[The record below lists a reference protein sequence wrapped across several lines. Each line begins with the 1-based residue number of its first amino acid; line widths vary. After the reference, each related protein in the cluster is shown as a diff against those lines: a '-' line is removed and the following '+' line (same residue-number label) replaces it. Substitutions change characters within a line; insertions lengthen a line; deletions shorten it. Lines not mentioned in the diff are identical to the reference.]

1 MPLFFRKRKP
11 SEEARK
17 RLEYQMCLAKEAGA
31 DDVLDISKCE
41 LSEIPY
47 GAFATCKVLQKK
59 VLIVHTNHLTS
70 LLPKSCSLLSLI
82 TIKVLD
88 LHDNQLSA
96 LPDDIGQLTALQV
109 LNVERN
115 QLTYLPR
122 SIGNLI
128 QLQTLS
134 VKDNKLKELPD
145 TVGELRSLRTL
156 DISENDI
163 QKLPQ
168 LLAHVRTLET
178 LSLDASSMVY
188 PPQEVCSAGTQV
200 IQQFLCKES
209 GLEYY
214 PPSQYL
220 LPVLEQDGGDT
231 PRDSPDGPSN
241 RLCREEVEWQNRFS
255 DYEKRKEQKMLEK
268 LEFERRLE
276 LGQRE
281 HAQLLQQSNNQK
293 DEILQTVKEEQSRL
307 EKGLS
312 ARQRYLDAERQ
323 RLQEQLKQTEQNISS
338 RIQKLLQENQRQ
350 KKSSEILK
358 SLENERIR
366 MEQLM
371 SITQEETENLRRR
384 EIASAMQQMLTES
397 CKSRLV
403 QMAYESQRQSLVQQ
417 ACSSM
422 AEMDERFQ
430 QILSWQQM
438 DQNKAIS
445 QILQES
451 AMQKA
456 AFEALQVKKDLMHRQ
471 IRNQIKLIET
481 ELLQLTQLEVK
492 RKSLDTEAL
501 QEVIVEQRWALSSLL
516 QQLLKEKT
524 RREEELREI
533 LTELEAKSETKQE
546 NYWLIQYQRL
556 LNQKPLSLKLQEEGL
571 ERQLAALLVD
581 LSAEHYLPLFAH
593 HRISLDTLSRMSP
606 ADLAKVGVSEAG
618 LQREVLR
625 RVRELLA
632 AARTQP
638 ELPNPPKGEALGAL
652 EVPTAPEELPE
663 PATPSAPPA
672 ELEMPTSECVVC
684 LEREAQMIFLNCG
697 HVCCCP
703 QCCQPLR
710 TCPLCRQEITQCL
723 RLYRGPLLTTWEQPP
738 LPVQAHLGWG
748 GRRSWPRALPSS
760 PTMAG
765 YSPRQPW
772 PSGSLSVLVRVTRT
786 VPSPSVG

>member
-31 DDVLDISKCE
+31 DDILDISKCE
-41 LSEIPY
+41 LSEIPF

-70 LLPKSCSLLSLI
+70 LLPKSCSLLSLA

-88 LHDNQLSA
+88 LHDNQLTA
-96 LPDDIGQLTALQV
+96 LPDDLGQLTALQV

-115 QLTYLPR
+115 QLMQLPR
-122 SIGNLI
+122 SIGNLT
-128 QLQTLS
+128 QLQTLN

-156 DISENDI
+156 NISGNEI
-163 QKLPQ
+163 QRLPQ
-168 LLAHVRTLET
+168 MLAHVRTLEM
-178 LSLDASSMVY
+178 LSLDASAMVY
-188 PPQEVCSAGTQV
+188 PPREVCGAGTAA
-200 IQQFLCKES
+200 ILQFLCKES

-220 LPVLEQDGGDT
+220 LPILEQDGIENS
-231 PRDSPDGPSN
+231 RDSPDGPTDRFS
-241 RLCREEVEWQNRFS
+241 REELEWQNRFS

-281 HAQLLQQSNNQK
+281 HTQLLQQSSSQK

-307 EKGLS
+307 EQGLS
-312 ARQRYLDAERQ
+312 EHQRHLDAERQ

-338 RIQKLLQENQRQ
+338 RIQKLLQDNQRQ

-371 SITQEETENLRRR
+371 SITQEETESLRRR
-384 EIASAMQQMLTES
+384 DVASAMQQMLTES
-397 CKSRLV
+397 CKNRLI
-403 QMAYESQRQSLVQQ
+403 QMAYESQRQNLVQQ

-471 IRNQIKLIET
+471 IRSQIKLIET
-481 ELLQLTQLEVK
+481 ELLQLTQLELK
-492 RKSLDTEAL
+492 RKSLDTESL
-501 QEVIVEQRWALSSLL
+501 QEMISEQRWALSSLL
-516 QQLLKEKT
+516 QQLLKEKQQ
-524 RREEELREI
+524 REEELREI
-533 LTELEAKSETKQE
+533 L
-546 NYWLIQYQRL
+546 
-556 LNQKPLSLKLQEEGL
+556 EEGM
-571 ERQLAALLVD
+571 ERQLVALLEE
-581 LSAEHYLPLFAH
+581 LSAEHYLPIFAH
-593 HRISLDTLSRMSP
+593 HRLSLDLLSQMSP
-606 ADLAKVGVSEAG
+606 GDLAKVGVSEAG
-618 LQREVLR
+618 LQHEILR
-625 RVRELLA
+625 RVQELLD
-632 AARTQP
+632 AARIQP
-638 ELPNPPKGEALGAL
+638 ELKPPMGE
-652 EVPTAPEELPE
+652 VVTPTAPQEPPE
-663 PATPSAPPA
+663 SVRPSAPPA
-672 ELEMPTSECVVC
+672 ELEVQASECVVC

-697 HVCCCP
+697 HVCCCQ

-710 TCPLCRQEITQCL
+710 TCPLCRQDIAQRL
-723 RLYRGPLLTTWEQPP
+723 RIY
-738 LPVQAHLGWG
+738 H
-748 GRRSWPRALPSS
+748 SS
-760 PTMAG
+760 
-765 YSPRQPW
+765 
-772 PSGSLSVLVRVTRT
+772 
-786 VPSPSVG
+786 

>member
-31 DDVLDISKCE
+31 DDILDISKCE
-41 LSEIPY
+41 LSEIPF

-59 VLIVHTNHLTS
+59 VLIVHTNHLTY
-70 LLPKSCSLLSLI
+70 LLPKSCSLLSLA

-128 QLQTLS
+128 QLQTLN
-134 VKDNKLKELPD
+134 VKDNKLRELPD

-156 DISENDI
+156 DISENEI
-163 QKLPQ
+163 QRLPQ

-188 PPQEVCSAGTQV
+188 PPQEVCSAGTQA

-220 LPVLEQDGGDT
+220 LPVLEQDGADASW
-231 PRDSPDGPSN
+231 DSPDGPTDRFS
-241 RLCREEVEWQNRFS
+241 REEAEWQNRFS

-281 HAQLLQQSNNQK
+281 HAQLLQQSSSQK

-307 EKGLS
+307 EQGLS
-312 ARQRYLDAERQ
+312 EHQRYLDAERQ
-323 RLQEQLKQTEQNISS
+323 RLQEQLKQTEQNIAN
-338 RIQKLLQENQRQ
+338 RIQKLLQDNQRQ

-397 CKSRLV
+397 CTNRLIQV
-403 QMAYESQRQSLVQQ
+403 AYESQRQNLVQQ

-471 IRNQIKLIET
+471 IRKQIKLIET

-501 QEVIVEQRWALSSLL
+501 QEMISEQRWALSSLL

-524 RREEELREI
+524 QREEELREI
-533 LTELEAKSETKQE
+533 LTELEAKSETRQE

-556 LNQKPLSLKLQEEGL
+556 LNQKPLSLKLQEEGM

-581 LSAEHYLPLFAH
+581 LSAEHYLPIFAH

-606 ADLAKVGVSEAG
+606 GDLAKVGVSEAG
-618 LQREVLR
+618 LQHEILR
-625 RVRELLA
+625 RVRELLG
-632 AARTQP
+632 AARIQP
-638 ELPNPPKGEALGAL
+638 EPLNPPKGEVPGAM

-663 PATPSAPPA
+663 SVSPSAPPA
-672 ELEMPTSECVVC
+672 ELEVQTSECVVC
-684 LEREAQMIFLNCG
+684 LEQEAQMIFLNCG
-697 HVCCCP
+697 HVCCCQ

-710 TCPLCRQEITQCL
+710 TCPLCRREIVQRL
-723 RLYRGPLLTTWEQPP
+723 RIY
-738 LPVQAHLGWG
+738 H
-748 GRRSWPRALPSS
+748 
-760 PTMAG
+760 
-765 YSPRQPW
+765 
-772 PSGSLSVLVRVTRT
+772 SG
-786 VPSPSVG
+786 

>member
-41 LSEIPY
+41 LSEIPF

-70 LLPKSCSLLSLI
+70 LLPKSCSLLNLI
-82 TIKVLD
+82 TIKVL
-88 LHDNQLSA
+88 
-96 LPDDIGQLTALQV
+96 
-109 LNVERN
+109 NVEKN

-134 VKDNKLKELPD
+134 MKDNKLKELPD

-156 DISENDI
+156 DISDNEI
-163 QKLPQ
+163 QRLPQ

-178 LSLDASSMVY
+178 LNLDASSMVY
-188 PPQEVCSAGTQV
+188 PPQEVCSAGTQA

-220 LPVLEQDGGDT
+220 LPVLEQDGADT
-231 PRDSPDGPSN
+231 SRDSPDGPMDRFS
-241 RLCREEVEWQNRFS
+241 REEVEWQNRFS
-255 DYEKRKEQKMLEK
+255 DYEKKKEQKMLEK

-281 HAQLLQQSNNQK
+281 HAQLLQQSNSQK

-307 EKGLS
+307 EQGLS
-312 ARQRYLDAERQ
+312 ERQRYLDAERQ
-323 RLQEQLKQTEQNISS
+323 RLPEQLKQTEQNISN

-397 CKSRLV
+397 CKNRLI
-403 QMAYESQRQSLVQQ
+403 QMAYESQRQSLVHQ

-456 AFEALQVKKDLMHRQ
+456 AFEALQVKKDLMHQQ
-471 IRNQIKLIET
+471 IRK
-481 ELLQLTQLEVK
+481 
-492 RKSLDTEAL
+492 
-501 QEVIVEQRWALSSLL
+501 QEMISEQRWALSSLL

-556 LNQKPLSLKLQEEGL
+556 LNQKPMSLKLQEEGL

-581 LSAEHYLPLFAH
+581 LSAEHYLPIFAH
-593 HRISLDTLSRMSP
+593 HRISLDMLSRMSP
-606 ADLAKVGVSEAG
+606 GDLAKVGVSEAG
-618 LQREVLR
+618 LQHEILR
-625 RVRELLA
+625 KVQELLD
-632 AARTQP
+632 AARIQP
-638 ELPNPPKGEALGAL
+638 ELLNPHKGEVLGAL

-663 PATPSAPPA
+663 SVSPSAPPA
-672 ELEMPTSECVVC
+672 ELEVQTSECVVC

-697 HVCCCP
+697 HVCCCQ

-710 TCPLCRQEITQCL
+710 TCPLCRQEITQRL
-723 RLYRGPLLTTWEQPP
+723 RIY
-738 LPVQAHLGWG
+738 H
-748 GRRSWPRALPSS
+748 SS
-760 PTMAG
+760 
-765 YSPRQPW
+765 
-772 PSGSLSVLVRVTRT
+772 
-786 VPSPSVG
+786 

>member
-31 DDVLDISKCE
+31 DDILDISKCE
-41 LSEIPY
+41 LSEIPF
-47 GAFATCKVLQKK
+47 GVFATCKVLQKK
-59 VLIVHTNHLTS
+59 VLVVHTNHLTS
-70 LLPKSCSLLSLI
+70 LLPKSCSLLSLA

-88 LHDNQLSA
+88 LHDNQLTA

-109 LNVERN
+109 FNVERN
-115 QLTYLPR
+115 QLTHLPR
-122 SIGNLI
+122 SIGSLA
-128 QLQTLS
+128 QLQTLT

-145 TVGELRSLRTL
+145 AMGELRSLRTL
-156 DISENDI
+156 DISGNEI
-163 QKLPQ
+163 QRLPQ
-168 LLAHVRTLET
+168 MLAHVRTLET
-178 LSLDASSMVY
+178 LNLDASAMVY
-188 PPQEVCSAGTQV
+188 PPREVCGAGTAA
-200 IQQFLCKES
+200 ILQFLCKES
-209 GLEYY
+209 GLQYY

-220 LPVLEQDGGDT
+220 LPVLEQDGAENL
-231 PRDSPDGPSN
+231 RDSPDGPTD
-241 RLCREEVEWQNRFS
+241 RFLREEVEWQNRFS

-281 HAQLLQQSNNQK
+281 HAQLLQQSHSQK
-293 DEILQTVKEEQSRL
+293 DEILQTVKEAQSRL
-307 EKGLS
+307 EQGLS
-312 ARQRYLDAERQ
+312 ERQRYLDVERQ
-323 RLQEQLKQTEQNISS
+323 RLQEQLKQTEQNISG

-384 EIASAMQQMLTES
+384 EVASAMQQMLTES
-397 CKSRLV
+397 CKNRLI
-403 QMAYESQRQSLVQQ
+403 QMAYESQRQNLVQQ

-481 ELLQLTQLEVK
+481 ELLQLTQLELK
-492 RKSLDTEAL
+492 RKFLDTETL
-501 QEVIVEQRWALSSLL
+501 QEMISEQRWALSSLL
-516 QQLLKEKT
+516 QQLLKEKQQ
-524 RREEELREI
+524 REEELREI
-533 LTELEAKSETKQE
+533 LMEIEAKSETRQE

-571 ERQLAALLVD
+571 EPQLVALLEE
-581 LSAEHYLPLFAH
+581 LSAEHYLPVFAH
-593 HRISLDTLSRMSP
+593 HRISLDVLSQMSP
-606 ADLAKVGVSEAG
+606 GDLAKVGVSEAG
-618 LQREVLR
+618 LQHDILW
-625 RVRELLA
+625 RVQELLDV
-632 AARTQP
+632 ARIQP
-638 ELPNPPKGEALGAL
+638 GTGTLR
-652 EVPTAPEELPE
+652 
-663 PATPSAPPA
+663 APPG
-672 ELEMPTSECVVC
+672 PHRRCG
-684 LEREAQMIFLNCG
+684 LERTVTCGPERACDWTRRDVVMGCEGEEKVLKASEGAGVGLSATRGPGVSWHLHTWHPVRAQTVFLNCG
-697 HVCCCP
+697 HVCCCQP
-703 QCCQPLR
+703 CSQPLR
-710 TCPLCRQEITQCL
+710 TCPLCRQDIAQRL
-723 RLYRGPLLTTWEQPP
+723 RIY
-738 LPVQAHLGWG
+738 H
-748 GRRSWPRALPSS
+748 SS
-760 PTMAG
+760 
-765 YSPRQPW
+765 
-772 PSGSLSVLVRVTRT
+772 
-786 VPSPSVG
+786 

>member
-31 DDVLDISKCE
+31 DDILDISKCE
-41 LSEIPY
+41 LSEIPF

-70 LLPKSCSLLSLI
+70 LLPKSCSLLSLA

-88 LHDNQLSA
+88 LHDNQLTA
-96 LPDDIGQLTALQV
+96 LPDDLGQLTALQV

-115 QLTYLPR
+115 QLMQLPR
-122 SIGNLI
+122 SIGNLT
-128 QLQTLS
+128 QLQTLN

-145 TVGELRSLRTL
+145 TLGELRSLRTL
-156 DISENDI
+156 NISGNEI
-163 QKLPQ
+163 QRLPQ
-168 LLAHVRTLET
+168 MLAHVRTLEM
-178 LSLDASSMVY
+178 LSLDASAMVY
-188 PPQEVCSAGTQV
+188 PPREVCGAGTAA
-200 IQQFLCKES
+200 ILQFLCKES

-220 LPVLEQDGGDT
+220 LPVLEQDGT
-231 PRDSPDGPSN
+231 ENSRDSPDGPTDRFS
-241 RLCREEVEWQNRFS
+241 REELEWQNRFS

-281 HAQLLQQSNNQK
+281 HAQLLQQSSSQK

-307 EKGLS
+307 EQGLS
-312 ARQRYLDAERQ
+312 EHQRHLDAERQ

-384 EIASAMQQMLTES
+384 EVASAMQQMLTES
-397 CKSRLV
+397 CKNRLI
-403 QMAYESQRQSLVQQ
+403 QMAYESQRQNLVQQ

-471 IRNQIKLIET
+471 IR
-481 ELLQLTQLEVK
+481 
-492 RKSLDTEAL
+492 S
-501 QEVIVEQRWALSSLL
+501 QEMISEQRWALSSLL
-516 QQLLKEKT
+516 QQLLKEKQQ
-524 RREEELREI
+524 REEELREI
-533 LTELEAKSETKQE
+533 LTELEAKSETRQE

-556 LNQKPLSLKLQEEGL
+556 LNQKPSSLKLQEEGM
-571 ERQLAALLVD
+571 ERQLVALLEE
-581 LSAEHYLPLFAH
+581 LSAEHYLPIFAH
-593 HRISLDTLSRMSP
+593 HRLSLDLLSQMSP
-606 ADLAKVGVSEAG
+606 GDLAKVGVSEAG
-618 LQREVLR
+618 LQHEILR
-625 RVRELLA
+625 RVQELLD
-632 AARTQP
+632 AARIQP
-638 ELPNPPKGEALGAL
+638 ELKPPTGEVLT
-652 EVPTAPEELPE
+652 PTAPQEPPE
-663 PATPSAPPA
+663 SVRPSAPPA
-672 ELEMPTSECVVC
+672 ELEVQASECVVC

-697 HVCCCP
+697 HVCCCQ

-710 TCPLCRQEITQCL
+710 TCPLCRQDIVQRL
-723 RLYRGPLLTTWEQPP
+723 RIY
-738 LPVQAHLGWG
+738 H
-748 GRRSWPRALPSS
+748 SS
-760 PTMAG
+760 
-765 YSPRQPW
+765 
-772 PSGSLSVLVRVTRT
+772 
-786 VPSPSVG
+786 